1 MIRRLL
7 VLVIAI
13 LLFGSHNAFERTRAA
28 AAEPD
33 HEAVPIRDSPSN
45 IRVDAR
51 LVDVVRG
58 MLRVSPTFRDQM
70 QRLGR
75 ARHLQ
80 VHVTLKTD
88 LRAVPLTS
96 GRAQTVISR
105 YQYGRIKAEVRLW
118 SWVQVQELIA
128 HELEHVREY
137 VEGAR
142 YAVLAS
148 KRDGHVWMLSSGHFE
163 TARAIEVGEQVA
175 RESRPF
181 PLELR

>member
-1 MIRRLL
+1 MIRRPL

-13 LLFGSHNAFERTRAA
+13 LLFGAHDPFERTRVA

-33 HEAVPIRDSPSN
+33 DEPVPMRDGPSN

-58 MLRVSPTFRDQM
+58 MLRVSRTFRDQM

-75 ARHLQ
+75 APHLE
-80 VHVTLKTD
+80 VHVTLNTD
-88 LRAVPLTS
+88 SRAVPLTS

-105 YQYGRIKAEVRLW
+105 YQYGRINAEVRLW
-118 SWVQVQELIA
+118 SWVEVEELIA

-148 KRDGHVWMLSSGHFE
+148 KRDGHVWMVSSGHFE
-163 TARAIEVGEQVA
+163 TARAIEIGEQVA
-175 RESRPF
+175 RETLSLS
-181 PLELR
+181 PLR